1 MPLNKKGK
9 KIMEK
14 MKKEYGKKKGESVF
28 YAMENSGKLK
38 GVKKA
43 KQGMMANLKPV
54 PAGKEKSL
62 GKLPPEVR
70 NRMGYAKYGK
80 MMKAKMGAQV
90 SDKEIETIK
99 KLANAQVSDKEAKN
113 QRENLRI
120 ETIKKLAGAQVS
132 DKEAKKIM
140 AMMPNFKDSPVTR
153 EAKMTAIKNIKS
165 MMPKKSHGGSMKKG
179 YGKARSSGMGLEDE
193 SLVPGKGYEYIKDLL

>member
-14 MKKEYGKKKGESVF
+14 MKEEYGKKKGESVF

-43 KQGMMANLKPV
+43 KKGMMTNLKPV

-70 NRMGYAKYGK
+70 NKMGYAKYGK
-80 MMKAKMGAQV
+80 MMKASKG
-90 SDKEIETIK
+90 KLTEIE
-99 KLANAQVSDKEAKN
+99 KLDLIEKIVS
-113 QRENLRI
+113 QSL
-120 ETIKKLAGAQVS
+120 
-132 DKEAKKIM
+132 
-140 AMMPNFKDSPVTR
+140 FKP
-153 EAKMTAIKNIKS
+153 K
-165 MMPKKSHGGSMKKG
+165 KKSHGGSMKKG